1 MDVASLGA
9 FTKAKFLGKGL
20 FALISRALVKHGDV
34 ATKGGYTFTKS
45 AGKHLTEVVK
55 RGENAGQLA
64 RPYMKSPL
72 TIQEIMSTGKGIPD
86 ATFKGGMNWKVPG
99 TFRGSEGIWE
109 LGINPKTNVI
119 YHFNFVH

>member
-1 MDVASLGA
+1 MFITKVGEVKSYTVVNTSQEEMPILGR
-9 FTKAKFLGKGL
+9 FLNPY
-20 FALISRALVKHGDV
+20 I
-34 ATKGGYTFTKS
+34 
-45 AGKHLTEVVK
+45 VVQFP
-55 RGENAGQLA
+55 ENAGQLA
-64 RPYMKSPL
+64 RPYMKSSL

-99 TFRGSEGIWE
+99 TFRGSQGIWE

>member
-1 MDVASLGA
+1 MLFFVANVNAAKSDFFGERDV
-9 FTKAKFLGKGL
+9 
-20 FALISRALVKHGDV
+20 V
-34 ATKGGYTFTKS
+34 AAKGGYTFTKS

-64 RPYMKSPL
+64 RPYMNSPL
-72 TIQEIMSTGKGIPD
+72 TIQEIMSTGKGTLD

-99 TFRGSEGIWE
+99 TFRGSQGIWQ